1 MNVKILKLRY
11 LGCSSQRHSKEM
23 DGAYGD
29 KKMLEGQTQLL
40 KKSD

>member
-1 MNVKILKLRY
+1 
-11 LGCSSQRHSKEM
+11 M

-40 KKSD
+40 KKKWLNQGEPQTHISAWI